1 MMSNTCTSKIAQNIY
16 CLFKNMLNAHGFTN
30 NLFQTRM
37 TIPYIIQQWIEW
49 SSSDDLSQQELSFF
63 PNTVGVKT
71 LNTTEIFP
79 EALDAIN
86 NWDRNY

>member
-1 MMSNTCTSKIAQNIY
+1 
-16 CLFKNMLNAHGFTN
+16 
-30 NLFQTRM
+30 M

-71 LNTTEIFP
+71 LNSAEIFP